1 MPNASNVAEV
11 EAIKGRLEGSVA
23 ALLTEY
29 RGLKV
34 AELGELRA
42 SLRGSSTEYRV
53 LKNTLTSIAV
63 REAGYEDLVGL
74 LQGPTAVAFVHGDP
88 VQAAKDLAEFA
99 RTHPA
104 LVVKGGVMDGR
115 VLDAAEVRQLA
126 TLESREVLLAR
137 MAGLLQASAQR
148 TVNLLAAP
156 LRQVATMTAALRD
169 QTPGEPQG
177 GDAAAEPRDQTPG
190 EPTAAA
196 DAEAPDE
203 AAEAPSAEATDTP
216 AAEGDTTDS
225 TDTTDANEA
234 PAKAARAES

>member
-63 REAGYEDLVGL
+63 REAGYEDLVSL

-104 LVVKGGVMDGR
+104 LVVKGGVMDGK
-115 VLDAAEVRQLA
+115 VLAADEVRQLA

-137 MAGLLQASAQR
+137 LAGLLQASAQQ

-169 QTPGEPQG
+169 QRAQG
-177 GDAAAEPRDQTPG
+177 
-190 EPTAAA
+190 
-196 DAEAPDE
+196 
-203 AAEAPSAEATDTP
+203 S
-216 AAEGDTTDS
+216 
-225 TDTTDANEA
+225 TDANDQPE
-234 PAKAARAES
+234 E

>member
-1 MPNASNVAEV
+1 VPNASNVAEV

-63 REAGYEDLVGL
+63 REAGYEDLVAL

-115 VLDAAEVRQLA
+115 VLDAAEIRQLA

-169 QTPGEPQG
+169 KTPGEP
-177 GDAAAEPRDQTPG
+177 AAAAAP
-190 EPTAAA
+190 AA
-196 DAEAPDE
+196 DAEAEAPAEAPEATDAP
-203 AAEAPSAEATDTP
+203 AAEADTTDTNEP
-216 AAEGDTTDS
+216 AAE
-225 TDTTDANEA
+225 
-234 PAKAARAES
+234 AARAES